1 MSPTWEKNLK
11 KTNKQTKKQ
20 TNKQTKNKKKTGQK
34 QSGELNKSS
43 GKYLYVFVCVL
54 DLVFRKS

>member
-11 KTNKQTKKQ
+11 KTDKQTKKQ
-20 TNKQTKNKKKTGQK
+20 TNKKQKKKKTGQK